1 MHRKMTRVLMALVAM
16 FVLAAC
22 TNSGGEEPA
31 AEETAAEEET
41 TAAAAPSEEES
52 ASEEPSEEESE
63 MASESEEPSEEES
76 ASEEPSEEGSESADS
91 GTAQELIPASGDVE
105 ECTYDGEPLE
115 LSDTVVGFSQSEA
128 ENNPFRIA
136 ETESITETAE
146 EIGVE
151 QFIATNANT
160 DLATQ
165 VADIQDLLA
174 QGAELLIVAPLNS
187 QGLEP
192 ALDQA
197 AEQGVPVIT
206 IDRQLESV
214 PCEDYV
220 TFIGSNFVEQGAR
233 AAEQMVEATG
243 GEAQIAILEGSP
255 GNLVTTG
262 RTDGFTEG
270 IAGEAGMQ
278 VVASQTGEF
287 TREGGQQVTAQLIQ
301 SNPDINAIYAENDEM
316 ALGALQA
323 LRDAGR
329 VPGEDVQIVSIDGTA
344 EAVQAV
350 VDGEIYAVIE
360 SNPRFGP
367 LAFQVAQDYLNGEPI
382 PSELLI
388 QDAEYTQENA
398 EADLQ
403 NAF

>member
-1 MHRKMTRVLMALVAM
+1 M
-16 FVLAAC
+16 
-22 TNSGGEEPA
+22 
-31 AEETAAEEET
+31 
-41 TAAAAPSEEES
+41 ES
-52 ASEEPSEEESE
+52 ALASE
-63 MASESEEPSEEES
+63 MASEASSEEPSG
-76 ASEEPSEEGSESADS
+76 EGSEAAG
-91 GTAQELIPASGDVE
+91 GTEQVLRAPEGDVE
-105 ECTYDGEPLE
+105 ECTYDGEPME
-115 LSDTVVGFSQSEA
+115 LSEMTVGFSQSEA

-136 ETESITETAE
+136 ETESIEAE
-146 EIGVE
+146 AEAIGVGE
-151 QFIATNANT
+151 LLTTNANS

-165 VADIQDLLA
+165 VSDIQDMLA

-187 QGLEP
+187 EGLEP

-206 IDRQLESV
+206 IDRQLTSA
-214 PCEDYV
+214 PCESYV
-220 TFIGSNFVEQGAR
+220 TFIGSDFLDQGQR
-233 AAEQMVEATG
+233 AAEQMIEATG

-255 GNLVTTG
+255 GNLVTTN
-262 RTDGFTEG
+262 RTDGFTQG
-270 IAGEAGMQ
+270 IEGEAGLE

-329 VPGEDVQIVSIDGTA
+329 TPGEDIQVVSIDGTQ

-350 VDGEIYAVIE
+350 VDGEIFTVVE

-367 LAFQVAQDYLNGEPI
+367 LAFQVAQDYLNGDPI
-382 PSELLI
+382 PSQLLI
-388 QDAEYTQENA
+388 EDAIYTTENA
-398 EADLQ
+398 EADL
-403 NAF
+403 ASAY